1 MSNAPPKSALELAME
16 KLAKQD
22 AEAGTESRVLTPEQ
36 KEAIAAA
43 RQDYEARTAECR
55 ILYDSNTAAVFEAE
69 ARSELDANYRRD
81 LARLAADRDRKIDNI
96 VNATE

>member
-1 MSNAPPKSALELAME
+1 MSNAPPKSAIELAME

-22 AEAGTESRVLTPEQ
+22 AEVGTEARVLTREQ

-43 RQDYEARTAECR
+43 RQNYEARTAECR
-55 ILYDSNTAAVFEAE
+55 ILHDSNTAAVLESE

-81 LARLAADRDRKIDNI
+81 LARLAGDRDRKIENI
-96 VNATE
+96 LKGTE

>member
-1 MSNAPPKSALELAME
+1 MSNAPPKSAIELAME

-22 AEAGTESRVLTPEQ
+22 AEAGTESRILRPEQ

-55 ILYDSNTAAVFEAE
+55 ILHDSTVATAFEPE
-69 ARSELDANYRRD
+69 ARSELEANYRRD
-81 LARLAADRDRKIDNI
+81 LTRLASDRDRKIEKILKGTD
-96 VNATE
+96 

>member
-1 MSNAPPKSALELAME
+1 MSNAPPKSAMELAME

-36 KEAIAAA
+36 KEAIASV

-55 ILYDSNTAAVFEAE
+55 ILHDSSIATVLEPD
-69 ARSELDANYRRD
+69 ARSELEANYRRD
-81 LARLAADRDRKIDNI
+81 LARLAGDRDRKIEKI
-96 VNATE
+96 HQGTE